1 MTLLWALTG
10 AIPLVL
16 LVAWLVRRW
25 QRKHGGTASASEW
38 MARAPI
44 LGTQRPY
51 KSVLTAEGR
60 KVWSDKRQ
68 AFIKAPAT
76 WEEPKPGKITVVRRK
91 A

>member
-1 MTLLWALTG
+1 MIEWLLRLY
-10 AIPLVL
+10 
-16 LVAWLVRRW
+16 RR
-25 QRKHGGTASASEW
+25 KDSGTASASEW

-51 KSVLTAEGR
+51 KSVLDANGR
-60 KVWSDKRQ
+60 RVWSDKRQ

-91 A
+91 TG